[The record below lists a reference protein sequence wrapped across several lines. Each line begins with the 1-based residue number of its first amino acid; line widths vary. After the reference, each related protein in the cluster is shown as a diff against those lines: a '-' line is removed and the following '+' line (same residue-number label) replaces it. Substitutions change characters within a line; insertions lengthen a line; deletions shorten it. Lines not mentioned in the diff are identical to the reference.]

1 MDEPDDQW
9 LPGFQENDGSF
20 TPYEGGK
27 VIVQVQLDTN
37 DEFPIEDYAFTLN
50 YLDDYAGSRETLGEM
65 DPQNGQIRGYIGDI
79 GDQDWIRTELIAG
92 TKYEFN
98 LQGVS
103 SDGGS
108 LVDPKLALMDDQGR
122 AIESGIDLA
131 NDVAGTDDSIVFRP
145 SESGTYYL
153 NVSDVAGLSTGSW
166 TLLQESLDTIAGNIS
181 TTERIELG
189 SASLFRE
196 ESEINQLTDHDW
208 FRIWL
213 DKGITYS
220 FTLDGISLG
229 GTLQD
234 PQLSLRSVTG
244 RLLTQDDN
252 SGTGSDA
259 EIYYSAPDSGWYY
272 LDAGASGNA
281 TRGTYILRGSTLEDD
296 YANTI
301 LTEGL
306 VTVGEEAT
314 GIISY
319 IGDSD
324 WLQVGLSANTTY
336 VIDMAGDISEGARL
350 DPLTDSLLIIRDAD
364 GNVIYRAD
372 DFGGSLDARAYFT
385 PEDNGLYF
393 IEARSAFKYDIGAYT
408 LNVNLAPE
416 DDHGSVL
423 DDSATVVTLGEDS
436 SATIAGDIGT
446 PGDKDIFTL
455 ELTEGKVYLIGAS
468 GFAGFAWHT

>member
-1 MDEPDDQW
+1 
-9 LPGFQENDGSF
+9 
-20 TPYEGGK
+20 
-27 VIVQVQLDTN
+27 
-37 DEFPIEDYAFTLN
+37 
-50 YLDDYAGSRETLGEM
+50 M

-306 VTVGEEAT
+306 VTSVKKQQALSLTLAT
-314 GIISY
+314 A
-319 IGDSD
+319 IGC
-324 WLQVGLSANTTY
+324 
-336 VIDMAGDISEGARL
+336 RL
-350 DPLTDSLLIIRDAD
+350 
-364 GNVIYRAD
+364 G
-372 DFGGSLDARAYFT
+372 
-385 PEDNGLYF
+385 
-393 IEARSAFKYDIGAYT
+393 
-408 LNVNLAPE
+408 
-416 DDHGSVL
+416 
-423 DDSATVVTLGEDS
+423 
-436 SATIAGDIGT
+436 
-446 PGDKDIFTL
+446 
-455 ELTEGKVYLIGAS
+455 
-468 GFAGFAWHT
+468 